1 MLDDIIF
8 VSGHLRDVIFLELVL
23 LRLIRL
29 FIPSHVFFHISNI
42 ILKVLMIVSFLTQTS
57 KDRYLISVVL
67 IHIIITRVKK

>member
-29 FIPSHVFFHISNI
+29 FIRSHVSNI
-42 ILKVLMIVSFLTQTS
+42 IPFSC
-57 KDRYLISVVL
+57 
-67 IHIIITRVKK
+67 